1 VEQGTSNRDNPNGYR
16 SVSDRGLLLDG
27 AAGSINAGPIVDPDF
42 MSYWLVA
49 QSGQLDCVHLG
60 DRNFVDNGNWAF
72 GSGGNAGAQ
81 PTWLPNP
88 DHTGPQIT
96 DVSSHHF
103 LFSPQSSLGVL
114 YQVSNGGGKFDVKL
128 TFADNSSATVS
139 MEGPDWYQDRSP
151 PSAPWGTGLATQRK
165 LGVYTGTGSVDVALL
180 DQPLNVAE
188 GVINVASL
196 QAAGLGNFA
205 GKELKSI
212 TFLNPFC
219 FNPSYPN
226 PANGAGFA
234 ILAATLGGLG
244 NGLCYPNCDG
254 STVAPILNVNDF
266 VCFNNRF
273 VAGDSYAN
281 CDGSSLPP
289 VLNVNDYVCFLG
301 KYAAGCTQ

>member
-1 VEQGTSNRDNPNGYR
+1 V
-16 SVSDRGLLLDG
+16 
-27 AAGSINAGPIVDPDF
+27 
-42 MSYWLVA
+42 
-49 QSGQLDCVHLG
+49 
-60 DRNFVDNGNWAF
+60 
-72 GSGGNAGAQ
+72 
-81 PTWLPNP
+81 
-88 DHTGPQIT
+88 
-96 DVSSHHF
+96 
-103 LFSPQSSLGVL
+103 FSPQASLGVL

-180 DQPLNVAE
+180 DQPLNVAGGCDQRGE
-188 GVINVASL
+188 SAGSGSRELRRQGVEVHHVPEPLLL
-196 QAAGLGNFA
+196 QPQLSQP
-205 GKELKSI
+205 GKRRGV
-212 TFLNPFC
+212 C
-219 FNPSYPN
+219 
-226 PANGAGFA
+226 